1 MIFRDEDTLSI
12 VYELQLIF
20 GSQLME
26 VGGVGRSM
34 QALEELLSPSVN
46 HEFETDRLQL
56 HRRRYSQRL
65 RM

>member
-20 GSQLME
+20 ESQLME

-34 QALEELLSPSVN
+34 QALEELLAPSVN
-46 HEFETDRLQL
+46 HETNRL